1 MDNDFDND
9 FNDWIDQLNDMDQ
22 PICNIDDPENC
33 DSCGS

>member
-1 MDNDFDND
+1 MMCGDEFE
-9 FNDWIDQLNDMDQ
+9 DWIEELNDMDQ

>member
-33 DSCGS
+33 DSCGA